1 VKHKEQLP
9 YLKKIEG
16 QIRGVQKM
24 VGDKRYCIDILTQL
38 NSIIGA
44 ISRVRGKIL
53 QTHLEGC
60 VQDALKGKSEMERS
74 RKIAEVIEVV
84 KRCMKI

>member
-1 VKHKEQLP
+1 MEHKEQLP

-24 VGDKRYCIDILTQL
+24 VGDERYCIDILTQL

-53 QTHLEGC
+53 QKHLQGC
-60 VQDALKGKSEMERS
+60 VTQALKGKSGLEKQH
-74 RKIAEVIEVV
+74 KIGEIINLIN
-84 KRCMKI
+84 RFRRT